1 MICIRMVEVKRSMRL
16 SMIIGLY
23 VGYKEAYC
31 YGVEKGENS
40 VIIVIESEVW
50 YFIRNQQ
57 IVKERIE

>member
-23 VGYKEAYC
+23 VGYNEAYC

-40 VIIVIESEVW
+40 VIIVIESKV
-50 YFIRNQQ
+50 
-57 IVKERIE
+57 